1 MSYRRINDKN
11 NKDNIKE
18 SKEEDK
24 KTTKQKNNNYE
35 EENLEELIKA
45 FEYFDIEHTGKINT
59 SDLIKALS
67 TFGNVMTE
75 DEIYNIFKTAGIEL
89 NSDKVIDYIQFIEF
103 WIGNSY

>member
-103 WIGNSY
+103 WIGNS

>member
-11 NKDNIKE
+11 NKDNLKE

-103 WIGNSY
+103 WIGNS

>member
-18 SKEEDK
+18 PKEEDK

-75 DEIYNIFKTAGIEL
+75 DEIYLSLIHI
-89 NSDKVIDYIQFIEF
+89 
-103 WIGNSY
+103 

>member
-18 SKEEDK
+18 PKEEDK

-103 WIGNSY
+103 

>member
-18 SKEEDK
+18 PKEEDK

-89 NSDKVIDYIQFIEF
+89 NSDKVINYIQFIEF
-103 WIGNSY
+103 WIGNS

>member
-18 SKEEDK
+18 PKEEDK

-103 WIGNSY
+103 WIGNS

>member
-18 SKEEDK
+18 PKEEDK

-35 EENLEELIKA
+35 EENLEELTKA

-103 WIGNSY
+103 WIGNS